1 MKHMRFNVPFVLSL
15 LLFSA
20 CATNPVSK
28 KSDFVL
34 MGEKQELAL
43 GQKTAAEVAKEMPLM
58 PASDPLVQY
67 VNKVGQRVATV
78 SDRPELI
85 YRFHVVDDTTINAF
99 ALPGGY
105 IYINRGLLIH
115 MNSEA
120 ELAAV
125 LGHEIGHVTAR
136 HAVQRYT
143 QAQSYKL
150 GSMVASILLPIPQ
163 GIGQVS
169 DMLAGAIIQGYGRKA
184 ELQSDE
190 LSIKYIAKAGYDV
203 RATTQI
209 LKTLKR
215 LDDLDRKIKKDT
227 TGKKPEQY
235 HGAFASHPETQKRIT
250 EAVAKTASQ
259 QGEFSETGRNAM
271 LAALDGYP
279 YAGTPAQGA
288 MVGRRFLH
296 PDLGIQLTFPE
307 DWVVKNSQQALTARK
322 RQQKAFFR
330 MLLEQLQKKMDGE
343 ALLRQMFGNRQRLE
357 NLHTS
362 QRGPFAV
369 TQSTV
374 NASLKNV
381 GAARM
386 LVTVLID
393 GTKAFVLIA
402 WSQRK
407 VFDDFAGDFQTISDS
422 FAAYDPK
429 RDGDIPRIHPYTWKQ
444 NDNWQKL
451 ARRNHG
457 ILGRFT
463 ADKLAALN
471 GMGPQERPT
480 VGALIKIVK

>member
-1 MKHMRFNVPFVLSL
+1 MKHMRFNVALVLSF

-43 GQKTAAEVAKEMPLM
+43 GEKTADEVAKEMALM

-67 VNKVGQRVATV
+67 VDKVGQRVAAV
-78 SDRPELI
+78 SDRPDLI
-85 YRFHVVDDTTINAF
+85 YRFHVVDDTSINAF

-143 QAQSYKL
+143 QAQSYRL

-169 DMLAGAIIQGYGRKA
+169 DMLASALIQGYGRKA

-203 RATTQI
+203 RATTRI

-215 LDDLDRKIKKDT
+215 LDELDRKIQKDV
-227 TGKKPEQY
+227 TGKKVEQY
-235 HGAFASHPETQKRIT
+235 HGAFASHPETQKRIA
-250 EAVAKTASQ
+250 EAVAKTSVE
-259 QGEFSETGRNAM
+259 QGEFSETGHNTM

-288 MVGRRFLH
+288 MAGRRFLH
-296 PDLGIQLTFPE
+296 PDLGIQLTFPD
-307 DWVVKNSQQALTARK
+307 DWTVKNSPQTLTARK
-322 RQQKAFFR
+322 RQKKAFFR
-330 MLLEQLQKKMDGE
+330 MQLDDLQKKTDGE
-343 ALLRQMFGNRQRLE
+343 AMLRDMFGNRQRLE
-357 NLHTS
+357 NLRKS

-369 TQSTV
+369 TQAIV
-374 NASLKNV
+374 NVSLKNV

-386 LVTVLID
+386 HATVLIQ
-393 GTKAFVLIA
+393 GTRAFILLS

-407 VFDDFAGDFQTISDS
+407 FFNDFVADFQAISDS

-429 RDGDIPRIHPYTWKQ
+429 RDGDIPRIHPYVWKQ
-444 NDNWQKL
+444 NDSWQKL
-451 ARRNHG
+451 ARRSHD

-463 ADKLAALN
+463 ADKLAALS
-471 GMGPQERPT
+471 GMGAQEKPAP
-480 VGALIKIVK
+480 GALVKIVK